1 MGVTAQKF
9 VPSYKP
15 RGKSP
20 GYGTFKEF
28 MVSDQMRKPVFRA
41 AVDIVAIAKTLV
53 PRSKD
58 ERDGHYTD
66 KFSIHSEGLET
77 VVVTKRGH
85 RNPRV
90 MVQIS
95 NSAKNAMAVEF
106 GSGPPATGP
115 STGEE
120 REQGGWS
127 EAKRPLG
134 RAGVKI
140 GRLYKGQ
147 GDE

>member
-1 MGVTAQKF
+1 MGVTMQKF
-9 VPSYKP
+9 VPSHKP

-20 GYGTFKEF
+20 GYGTFGEF

-53 PRSKD
+53 DRSKD

-66 KFSIHSEGLET
+66 KFSIHSGGLQT
-77 VVVTKRGH
+77 VVGKR

-95 NSAKNAMAVEF
+95 NSAKNAVAVEF

-127 EAKRPLG
+127 KAKRPLG
-134 RAGVKI
+134 RAGVKV